1 MENNIELEEK
11 MEGIKVKNVVEEEK
25 EEINTLNI
33 DTTNGSDDY
42 VMYSIQKEIKIK
54 PKYEE
59 QVKAVKDDFR
69 NFLYIVF
76 KAIELPEPTPLQYDI
91 ANTLQGNEKRLIIE
105 AFRGCGKSYITA
117 AFVIWCLMKD
127 PQLNILVVS
136 ASKSKSDD
144 NTQFIKKVI
153 HKIPFLSFLKSAKG
167 QRDKANEFD
176 VGPAKASQSASVR
189 SMGINSQLAGGRADI
204 VLADDVEG
212 TNNSQTELK
221 RERLLKLCEEF
232 ESIIKPEGN
241 TKIIFLGTP
250 QTEATI
256 YNKLSKKGYKLY
268 IWPALKPIDETKY
281 NGNLAPYVRDLKIA
295 PGEPIDPRRFNKQ
308 YLDEKLLAVSRS
320 GFQLQFMLDV
330 SLSDFDKFPLKTQ
343 DFIVY
348 NCSITKAPMDIT
360 HSSQRYIFEN
370 YGIDGDYFVVPSYVD
385 TEFKPFEDIVM
396 GIDTAG
402 RGKDETAY
410 SIVGIVNGKL
420 YILDVGGFL
429 NPTADENTLQQLYI
443 KAKEYNVRNV
453 VVESNF
459 GPNMEIIQS
468 YFRTNGLYS
477 NFIPIFNTIQ
487 KETRI
492 IETLSPIMLRHK
504 LIIREELLKKERDFI
519 NGFTKTKINF
529 DDMENLDENEGDG
542 VYEEE
547 YRKQYSLIYQLT
559 HLSNMKGC
567 LLHDDRIDSLALAC
581 SYFKEKL
588 DLNETAFKNN
598 YLESQRKIYIDNF
611 IRKHNESLHIQQ
623 REKGVRGIKR
633 GIL

>member
-11 MEGIKVKNVVEEEK
+11 MEEK

-33 DTTNGSDDY
+33 EEDNDSDDY
-42 VMYSIQKEIKIK
+42 VTYSISKETKIK
-54 PKYEE
+54 PKYKE

-153 HKIPFLSFLKSAKG
+153 HKIPFLSHLKSAKG

-204 VLADDVEG
+204 ILADDVEG

-256 YNKLSKKGYKLY
+256 YNKLSKKGYRLF

-281 NGNLAPYVRDLKIA
+281 NSKIYPFECNLAPYVRDLKIA
-295 PGEPIDPRRFNKQ
+295 PGEPVDPKRFNKQ
-308 YLDEKLLAVSRS
+308 YLDEKLLSISRS
-320 GFQLQFMLDV
+320 TFQLQFMLDV

-348 NCSITKAPMDIT
+348 NFPITKAPMDIT
-360 HSSQRYIFEN
+360 HSSQRYVFEN
-370 YGIDGDYFVVPSYVD
+370 YGVDGDYFVVPSYVD

-410 SIVGIVNGKL
+410 SIVGIANGKL

-429 NPTADENTLQQLYI
+429 KPTADENTLQQLYI

-477 NFIPIFNTIQ
+477 NFIPIFNTKQ

-529 DDMENLDENEGDG
+529 DDMENVGDGEGDG

-547 YRKQYSLIYQLT
+547 HRKQYSLIYQIAY
-559 HLSNMKGC
+559 LSNMKGC

-598 YLESQRKIYIDNF
+598 YLENKKKEYLDKFVKDFNKNLNINT
-611 IRKHNESLHIQQ
+611 